1 MKRLSIQLKLTLWFT
16 AVMILLTL
24 IMLGF
29 TSLTSNSVAQK
40 SSRAVLYR
48 VMEDLA
54 DEVDYDDGE
63 LEIDKD
69 FQIYEDNV
77 YSLLAKADGSVI
89 TGYMP
94 AEELMQ
100 IPFEEGV
107 LKEIRAEGELY
118 YLLDRRITFP
128 SDPDLWMRSVIPV
141 SGRTI
146 NVAVLRTA
154 VLIMLPVFI
163 FLAAVGGYLLARRS
177 LRPIRSIRRT
187 AEEVAESGDLSR
199 RIQVAS
205 RDELGQLAQ
214 TFNRMFDRLETNFH
228 AERQFTSDASHEL
241 RTPVSVILAQ
251 CEYAFENAS
260 DELELYECI
269 GSIQKQ
275 GYRMSRLIESLL
287 AFTRLEQQTEAV
299 QLLPVDIS
307 TLTEETCRE
316 QSELPE
322 QQIVMETEIQ
332 PEILMAADPTL
343 FSRMLSNL
351 IRNAYRYGKEGGWI
365 RVILKKT
372 ETGILLSVEDN
383 GIGMAEEELPKIW
396 NRFYRADP
404 SRSSAR
410 GGLGLGLSMVRQIV
424 EIHGGRIRVESREGE
439 GSIFIVFFK
448 N

>member
-163 FLAAVGGYLLARRS
+163 FLAAVGGYLLAR
-177 LRPIRSIRRT
+177 PF
-187 AEEVAESGDLSR
+187 A
-199 RIQVAS
+199 
-205 RDELGQLAQ
+205 
-214 TFNRMFDRLETNFH
+214 
-228 AERQFTSDASHEL
+228 
-241 RTPVSVILAQ
+241 
-251 CEYAFENAS
+251 
-260 DELELYECI
+260 
-269 GSIQKQ
+269 
-275 GYRMSRLIESLL
+275 
-287 AFTRLEQQTEAV
+287 
-299 QLLPVDIS
+299 
-307 TLTEETCRE
+307 
-316 QSELPE
+316 
-322 QQIVMETEIQ
+322 
-332 PEILMAADPTL
+332 AADPGRSAGL
-343 FSRMLSNL
+343 QKR
-351 IRNAYRYGKEGGWI
+351 WQ
-365 RVILKKT
+365 
-372 ETGILLSVEDN
+372 
-383 GIGMAEEELPKIW
+383 
-396 NRFYRADP
+396 RA
-404 SRSSAR
+404 A
-410 GGLGLGLSMVRQIV
+410 I
-424 EIHGGRIRVESREGE
+424 
-439 GSIFIVFFK
+439 
-448 N
+448 